1 MCPSSTAVW
10 RRRRRRARSH
20 RALASRLGF
29 PRYRL
34 SRDRRSIGT
43 ARRSTVEARTRR
55 DDPARRDR
63 ASTRRRNGRVAVGFQ
78 GVPGRGL
85 NPPTRARRPPQRARD
100 VDASTARER
109 RRGSARAFDVAR
121 GVVDVER
128 AAPRRRRATAR
139 GRRRW
144 ARGKARRAATARFVR
159 VVIRDLGRGASSRR
173 SLLARRSAASMF
185 VAARRERDEGDGDRG
200 PTVGGRV
207 HVQGARQTVARARV
221 CGSRVRCLR
230 ATDDEGR
237 VEKICTEKRG
247 VSGGLVRARC
257 T

>member
-85 NPPTRARRPPQRARD
+85 NPPTRARQPPQRAGCRR
-100 VDASTARER
+100 VDGARTTTRKRARVR
-109 RRGSARAFDVAR
+109 RRA
-121 GVVDVER
+121 
-128 AAPRRRRATAR
+128 RRRR
-139 GRRRW
+139 RR
-144 ARGKARRAATARFVR
+144 T
-159 VVIRDLGRGASSRR
+159 RGAEATS
-173 SLLARRSAASMF
+173 
-185 VAARRERDEGDGDRG
+185 GDRARA
-200 PTVGGRV
+200 TKM
-207 HVQGARQTVARARV
+207 GARKGAAGGHRAF
-221 CGSRVRCLR
+221 
-230 ATDDEGR
+230 
-237 VEKICTEKRG
+237 CTRRY
-247 VSGGLVRARC
+247 S
-257 T
+257 